1 MREFLKFLPF
11 FSSFIVP
18 LKTRVL
24 KFFWN
29 VLRPK
34 VFVLIVAF
42 NLESHLHPDI
52 GVKHVLAFLLVILMI
67 LPLSYLLQTA
77 LSLSLCWNFSLCVK
91 ILMRR
96 NHILLIFQCSQF
108 WAGYLTHG
116 RGLIRVSWLNKWRT
130 EVWRAGLCFHP
141 SHSHS
146 VDTGLITV
154 LAYTR
159 APCFSMSSGLSL
171 KEPSNSHKEHLSCT
185 HSFFLGFPW
194 HRGTSLHDL

>member
-52 GVKHVLAFLLVILMI
+52 GVKHVLAFLFVILMMTLATVEPPTDGFVTI
-67 LPLSYLLQTA
+67 SVLEFLLM
-77 LSLSLCWNFSLCVK
+77 C
-91 ILMRR
+91 
-96 NHILLIFQCSQF
+96 
-108 WAGYLTHG
+108 
-116 RGLIRVSWLNKWRT
+116 
-130 EVWRAGLCFHP
+130 
-141 SHSHS
+141 
-146 VDTGLITV
+146 
-154 LAYTR
+154 
-159 APCFSMSSGLSL
+159 
-171 KEPSNSHKEHLSCT
+171 
-185 HSFFLGFPW
+185 
-194 HRGTSLHDL
+194 